1 VSIDRPTVDR
11 SASAPDRTPSVPPR
25 TDSVDSG
32 STDRFVAVVE
42 RLAAIPVWT
51 ADPDPELSRAVAFLD
66 WDVDGETV
74 LQAADGAGVVA
85 AAVVTLAATVL
96 VGLPAVSLAV
106 GALVGLGCSAAARHG
121 PRGLATAR
129 RTRALG
135 TAPELVSAV
144 VLRMRLTPTTETA
157 AAFATTTGDGRLA
170 RSLAA
175 HVERARGTGRSGLSS
190 FADEWAEWFP
200 ALRRALTLVESAGSA
215 SAEERER
222 ALNSALGVTLE
233 GTRETTAEFAASVN
247 GPATALY
254 AFGVLLPLALV
265 ALLPTA
271 GTVGLEVPLAA
282 VVVGY
287 DLFLP
292 TALLLASAWLLSR
305 RPVAFPPTPI
315 PRAHPDVPD
324 RRWPA
329 PVAGACTGVATWL
342 VVSAVAARW
351 TAWVVSPTAG
361 LGVALLVSYRP
372 TIAVRDRVEA
382 VESGL
387 PDALYLVGREVGRG
401 RAVEAALDDAVEL
414 LDSATGEVFADA
426 VRQQRQVRAGVRESF
441 LGEHGALAAVPSE
454 RARSTAELLAVAASE
469 GQPAGPAIV
478 AMADHLDDLRGVE
491 REIRR
496 ELERVTSTLANT
508 AAVFGPLVGGAT
520 VTLAEQMSSDGP
532 LTAAV
537 SPATLGVAVGVYV
550 MLLAAI
556 LTTLATGLERGLDRS
571 LVGYRVGRALCLAS
585 GVFVVGLVGTGW
597 LV

>member
-1 VSIDRPTVDR
+1 VWRRAD
-11 SASAPDRTPSVPPR
+11 
-25 TDSVDSG
+25 
-32 STDRFVAVVE
+32 STDPGSDRLVTVVE
-42 RLAAIPVWT
+42 TLAAVPVWT
-51 ADPDPELSRAVAFLD
+51 TDPDPELARAVAFLD
-66 WDVDGETV
+66 WEVDGETV
-74 LQAADGAGVVA
+74 LRAADGAGLA
-85 AAVVTLAATVL
+85 AATLVTLVATLL
-96 VGLPAVSLAV
+96 VGLPGLSLAV
-106 GALVGLGCSAAARHG
+106 GAIAGLSVSAAARYG

-157 AAFATTTGDGRLA
+157 AAFAAETGGGRLT

-175 HVERARGTGRSGLSS
+175 HVEQARGTGRSGLSS

-222 ALNSALGVTLE
+222 ALNGALEVTLD
-233 GTRETTAEFAASVN
+233 GTHETMAEFATGVQ

-287 DLFLP
+287 DLLLP

-315 PRAHPDVPD
+315 SRAHPDVPD

-329 PVAGACTGVATWL
+329 PLAGTCVAVATWL
-342 VVSAVAARW
+342 VVTGVTAPW

-361 LGVALLVSYRP
+361 LGVALVVSYRP
-372 TIAVRDRVEA
+372 MTAVRDRVEA

-401 RAVEAALDDAVEL
+401 RAVEAALEDAVEL
-414 LDSATGEVFADA
+414 LDSATGDVFADA
-426 VRQQRQVRAGVRESF
+426 ARQQRQVRAGVRESF
-441 LGEHGALAAVPSE
+441 LGAHGVLATVPSD
-454 RARSTAELLAVAASE
+454 RARGAAELLAVAASE

-478 AMADHLDDLRGVE
+478 AMADHLDDLRSVE
-491 REIRR
+491 RDIRR
-496 ELERVTSTLANT
+496 DLGRVTSTLANT

-520 VTLAEQMSSDGP
+520 ITLAEQMSSDGP

-537 SPATLGVAVGVYV
+537 SPAALGIAIGVYV

>member
-1 VSIDRPTVDR
+1 MPRARDADERVPRPSR
-11 SASAPDRTPSVPPR
+11 APANRPGATREGD
-25 TDSVDSG
+25 
-32 STDRFVAVVE
+32 DRFVAAVAA
-42 RLAAIPVWT
+42 LAT
-51 ADPDPELSRAVAFLD
+51 AAPWDPGDDPELAQAVDFLG
-66 WDVDGETV
+66 WDLDAETV
-74 LQAADGAGVVA
+74 LRAGDGGGVLTAVAVALALTLLLGAPSVAVA
-85 AAVVTLAATVL
+85 AGLL
-96 VGLPAVSLAV
+96 VGVPVAV
-106 GALVGLGCSAAARHG
+106 AARYL

-135 TAPELVSAV
+135 AAPELVSSA
-144 VLRMRLTPTTETA
+144 VLRMRLAPTTETA
-157 AAFATTTGDGRLA
+157 AAFAAETGDGRLA

-175 HVERARGTGRSGLSS
+175 HVRRARGTGRSGLSS

-215 SAEERER
+215 EPEERER
-222 ALNSALGVTLE
+222 ALDGALDVTLA
-233 GTRETTAEFAASVN
+233 GTRESMAEFAAGIQ

-287 DLFLP
+287 DLILP
-292 TALLLASAWLLSR
+292 AALLVASGWLLAR
-305 RPVAFPPTPI
+305 RPVAFPPAPVS
-315 PRAHPDVPD
+315 RSHPDVPD
-324 RRWPA
+324 SRWPGL
-329 PVAGACTGVATWL
+329 VAGGAAGGGAWL
-342 VVSAVAARW
+342 VVATIAAPWTAVVAAP
-351 TAWVVSPTAG
+351 AVGV
-361 LGVALLVSYRP
+361 GVALVVAYRP
-372 TIAVRDRVEA
+372 MTAVRDRVAA

-387 PDALYLVGREVGRG
+387 PDALYLVGREVDRG
-401 RAVEAALDDAVEL
+401 RSVETALDDAVEL

-441 LGEHGALAAVPSE
+441 LGEHGALATVPSE

-469 GQPAGPAIV
+469 GRPAGPAVV
-478 AMADHLDDLRGVE
+478 AMADHLDDLQHVE
-491 REIRR
+491 RTIRR
-496 ELERVTSTLANT
+496 DLERVTSTLANT

-532 LTAAV
+532 LTTAV
-537 SPATLGVAVGVYV
+537 SPVALGLAVGAYV
-550 MLLAAI
+550 MALAVV

-571 LVGYRVGRALCLAS
+571 LVGYRVGRALCLAAA
-585 GVFVVGLVGTGW
+585 VFVAALVGTGW

>member
-1 VSIDRPTVDR
+1 VRR
-11 SASAPDRTPSVPPR
+11 R
-25 TDSVDSG
+25 VDSTDPG
-32 STDRFVAVVE
+32 SGRFVAAVE
-42 RLAAIPVWT
+42 TLAAIPVWNT
-51 ADPDPELSRAVAFLD
+51 DPDPELARAVVFLG

-74 LQAADGAGVVA
+74 LRAADGAGVA
-85 AAVVTLAATVL
+85 AATLVTLVATLL
-96 VGLPAVSLAV
+96 VGLPALSLAV
-106 GALVGLGCSAAARHG
+106 GALAGLSVSAAARYG

-157 AAFATTTGDGRLA
+157 AAFAAATGDGRLT
-170 RSLAA
+170 RSLGA
-175 HVERARGTGRSGLSS
+175 HVDQARGTGRSGLSS

-222 ALNSALGVTLE
+222 ALNGALEVTLD
-233 GTRETTAEFAASVN
+233 GTREAMAEFAAGVQ

-287 DLFLP
+287 DLLLP

-315 PRAHPDVPD
+315 SRTHPDVPD
-324 RRWPA
+324 RRWPV
-329 PVAGACTGVATWL
+329 PVAGTCAAVATWL
-342 VVSAVAARW
+342 TVTSVTAPW
-351 TAWVVSPTAG
+351 TAWVVSPTLG
-361 LGVALLVSYRP
+361 LGVALVVSYRP
-372 TIAVRDRVEA
+372 MTAVRDRVEA

-387 PDALYLVGREVGRG
+387 PDAMYLVGREVGRG

-414 LDSATGEVFADA
+414 LDSATGDVFADA
-426 VRQQRQVRAGVRESF
+426 ARQQRQVRAGVRESF
-441 LGEHGALAAVPSE
+441 LGAHGALASVPSE
-454 RARSTAELLAVAASE
+454 RARGTAELLAVAASE

-496 ELERVTSTLANT
+496 DLERVTSTLSNT
-508 AAVFGPLVGGAT
+508 AALFGPLVGGAT
-520 VTLAEQMSSDGP
+520 ITLAEQMSSDGP

-537 SPATLGVAVGVYV
+537 SPAALGIAVGVYV

-556 LTTLATGLERGLDRS
+556 LTTLATGLERGLDSS

-585 GVFVVGLVGTGW
+585 CVFVVGLVGTGW